1 MYHSTKTYTYTSI
14 LHRHYPDNDHFDHMD
29 YTTNNLQN
37 IRPFSNQQRIIR
49 YLLTLYVS
57 FKTVLFSSVVMID
70 YISIYLPFDLILS
83 ALTCIITNERL
94 FSFPLWYLKPSSHTT
109 KPLVF
114 PPLHI
119 YWSMREDYE
128 DKMSIFWFSQW
139 LMTQREENWDKKVN
153 QIITTVKKKEFL
165 FSYLFNHETKDR

>member
-70 YISIYLPFDLILS
+70 YRSIYLSFDLILS
-83 ALTCIITNERL
+83 TLTCIITNERL

-114 PPLHI
+114 PPFTHI
-119 YWSMREDYE
+119 LIDARGLWRQNVNILIFSMID
-128 DKMSIFWFSQW
+128 D
-139 LMTQREENWDKKVN
+139 
-153 QIITTVKKKEFL
+153 TTWRKLRQK
-165 FSYLFNHETKDR
+165 S